1 MAAGALVIIKRFTYR
16 GDATEEYSNKY
27 FYLGSDPADAT
38 AWRAFF
44 DAVVLQEKTLYPA
57 AVSVVGGYGYDSD
70 SEDATA
76 VWTVDLT
83 VSPNVVVPGT
93 LSTGAGVYSAG
104 DDAVWIRW
112 GTSRFNSKG
121 KRIYLRKFFHP
132 AASAAATG
140 GDAVHGTWKTAAN
153 AYAAKWHSGT
163 DFGNR
168 TISAQGHDDTIV
180 GHGVSDYITTRTL
193 KRRGKRPGS

>member
-1 MAAGALVIIKRFTYR
+1 MAAGALVIVKRFTYR
-16 GDATEEYSNKY
+16 GDATEEYANRY
-27 FYLGSDPADAT
+27 FYLGADPADAT

-44 DAVVLQEKTLYPA
+44 DAVVAEEKKLYPST
-57 AVSVVGGYGYDSD
+57 VNVIGGYGYDSD
-70 SEDATA
+70 SDTATA
-76 VWTVDLT
+76 IWSLDLT

-93 LSTGAGVYSAG
+93 YSDAVGNFGAGDA
-104 DDAVWIRW
+104 AVWVRW

-121 KRIYLRKFFHP
+121 KRIYCRKYFHP
-132 AASAAATG
+132 PPHALATG

-180 GHGVSDYITTRTL
+180 GHAVSDYITTRTL